1 MSVFCFLAGTDILF
15 CPIRATKIAIALRI
29 IKNQRTMSKI
39 TLNYIEARR
48 DGIKWLNSQKRD
60 YSAGVNILTRSG
72 YKGFVAARLARQGE
86 KPHTRE
92 KLEYEIR
99 QMIKVWY
106 HPDDPR
112 FEDVDLADDAV
123 PGSDGR
129 SETVSEETAVAIVA
143 IAEKELAREA
153 DEQPTYPPVM
163 AKIIYDFRECYNE
176 RSRRHRML
184 AELGETNTQA
194 VCVQRKDIV
203 TRIAFLSNRMTLLAA
218 IKRQFEQNKE
228 LPSEEQLDELYNK
241 KNEDRQTE
249 KEDEQTDI
257 SSLSVEELKKAKS
270 NAKSKITKARN
281 MLLYSSESKPKDGK
295 ENPLPD
301 CPKRVRYEKKVA
313 DQEMLVEKIDYRLAE
328 LQ

>member
-1 MSVFCFLAGTDILF
+1 MF
-15 CPIRATKIAIALRI
+15 CPIPAIKIAIVLRI
-29 IKNQRTMSKI
+29 TKNQRIMSKI
-39 TLNYIEARR
+39 TQSYIEARR
-48 DGIKWLNSQKRD
+48 DGIKWLNSNKRD
-60 YSAGVNILTRSG
+60 YSTGVNILTRSG

-123 PGSDGR
+123 PGNDGR
-129 SETVSEETAVAIVA
+129 SETVPEETAAVIVS
-143 IAEKELAREA
+143 IAEKELARET
-153 DEQPTYPPVM
+153 DEQPAYPPVI
-163 AKIIYDFRECYNE
+163 AKIIYDFRDCYNE
-176 RSRRHRML
+176 RSRLHRLL
-184 AELGETNTQA
+184 AEQGESNIVA
-194 VCVQRKDIV
+194 VCAQRKDIV
-203 TRIAFLSNRMTLLAA
+203 TRIVSLSNRMTLLAA
-218 IKRQFEQNKE
+218 IKQQYEQKKE
-228 LPSEEQLDELYNK
+228 LPTDEQLDELYK
-241 KNEDRQTE
+241 KVDAAEEKSE

-270 NAKSKITKARN
+270 NAKSKITKAKN

-301 CPKRVRYEKKVA
+301 CPKRVKYEKKVA
-313 DQEMLVEKIDYRLAE
+313 EQEVLVEKIDYRLAE

>member
-1 MSVFCFLAGTDILF
+1 MSVSRFQAEADILF
-15 CPIRATKIAIALRI
+15 CPIPATEIAIALRI

-39 TLNYIEARR
+39 AQNYIEARR

-60 YSAGVNILTRSG
+60 YNTGVNILTRSG

-112 FEDVDLADDAV
+112 FENVDLADDAV
-123 PGSDGR
+123 PGRDGR
-129 SETVSEETAVAIVA
+129 SETVPEETAVAIVA
-143 IAEKELAREA
+143 VAERELAREA
-153 DEQPTYPPVM
+153 DEQPAYPPVI

-176 RSRRHRML
+176 RSRQHRML

-194 VCVQRKDIV
+194 VCAQRKDIAA
-203 TRIAFLSNRMTLLAA
+203 RIAFLSNRMTLLAA

-228 LPSEEQLDELYNK
+228 LPSEEQLDELYK
-241 KNEDRQTE
+241 KEDEDRLPE
-249 KEDEQTDI
+249 KEDGETDI

-313 DQEMLVEKIDYRLAE
+313 DQEALVEKIDYRLAE

>member
-1 MSVFCFLAGTDILF
+1 MC
-15 CPIRATKIAIALRI
+15 CPIPATKIAIALRI
-29 IKNQRTMSKI
+29 IKKQRTMSKI
-39 TLNYIEARR
+39 TQNYIEARR

-60 YSAGVNILTRSG
+60 YSTGVNILTRSG

-112 FEDVDLADDAV
+112 FEDVDLSDDAV
-123 PGSDGR
+123 PGNDGR
-129 SETVSEETAVAIVA
+129 SETVPEETAAAIVA
-143 IAEKELAREA
+143 VAEKELAREA
-153 DEQPTYPPVM
+153 DEQPAYPPVI

-176 RSRRHRML
+176 RSRQHRL
-184 AELGETNTQA
+184 LSELGETNTVM
-194 VCVQRKDIV
+194 VCAQRKDV
-203 TRIAFLSNRMTLLAA
+203 VARIDALSKRMTLLAA
-218 IKRQFEQNKE
+218 IKRQYESDKAM
-228 LPSEEQLDELYNK
+228 PTDEQLDELYK
-241 KNEDRQTE
+241 KPDTSEEKVDAEEED
-249 KEDEQTDI
+249 TDI
-257 SSLSVEELKKAKS
+257 SALSVEELKKAKS

-301 CPKRVRYEKKVA
+301 CPKRVKYEKKVA
-313 DQEMLVEKIDYRLAE
+313 AQEALVEKIEYRLAE

>member
-1 MSVFCFLAGTDILF
+1 MAE
-15 CPIRATKIAIALRI
+15 
-29 IKNQRTMSKI
+29 I
-39 TLNYIEARR
+39 TNAYIVARR
-48 DGIKWLNSQKRD
+48 EGIAWLNSAKRE
-60 YSAGVNILTRSG
+60 YNTGVAILAKSG
-72 YKGFVAARLARQGE
+72 YKTIVSSKLAKLGE

-123 PGSDGR
+123 PGNDGR
-129 SETVSEETAVAIVA
+129 SGTVPEATAAAIVT
-143 IAEKELAREA
+143 IAEKELARET
-153 DEQPTYPPVM
+153 DEQPAYPPVI
-163 AKIIYDFRECYNE
+163 AKIIYDFRDCYNE
-176 RSRRHRML
+176 RSRLHRLL
-184 AELGETNTQA
+184 AEQGESNTAA
-194 VCVQRKDIV
+194 VCSQRKDIV
-203 TRIAFLSNRMTLLAA
+203 TRIASLSNRMTLLAA
-218 IKRQFEQNKE
+218 IKQQYEQNKE
-228 LPSEEQLDELYNK
+228 LPTDEQLDELYK
-241 KNEDRQTE
+241 KVDAAEEKPE

-270 NAKSKITKARN
+270 NAKSKITKAKN

-313 DQEMLVEKIDYRLAE
+313 DQEALVEKIEYRLAE

>member
-1 MSVFCFLAGTDILF
+1 MAE
-15 CPIRATKIAIALRI
+15 
-29 IKNQRTMSKI
+29 I
-39 TLNYIEARR
+39 TNAYIEARR
-48 DGIKWLNSQKRD
+48 EGIAWLNSAKRE
-60 YSAGVNILTRSG
+60 YNTGVAILAKSG
-72 YKGFVAARLARQGE
+72 YKTIVSSKLAKLGE

-123 PGSDGR
+123 EGNDGR
-129 SETVSEETAVAIVA
+129 SETVPEETAAAIVA
-143 IAEKELAREA
+143 IAENELAREA
-153 DEQPTYPPVM
+153 DEQPAYPPVIV
-163 AKIIYDFRECYNE
+163 KIIYDFRECYNE
-176 RSRRHRML
+176 RSRQHRLL

-194 VCVQRKDIV
+194 VCAERKDIV
-203 TRIAFLSNRMTLLAA
+203 ARIGFLSKRMTLLAA

-228 LPSEEQLDELYNK
+228 LPTEEQLDELYK
-241 KNEDRQTE
+241 KVNAAEE
-249 KEDEQTDI
+249 KPEKADEQTDI
-257 SSLSVEELKKAKS
+257 SSLSVEELKKTKS

-295 ENPLPD
+295 ENLLPD
-301 CPKRVRYEKKVA
+301 CPKRVKYEKKVA
-313 DQEMLVEKIDYRLAE
+313 EQEALVEKIEYRLAE

>member
-1 MSVFCFLAGTDILF
+1 MAE
-15 CPIRATKIAIALRI
+15 
-29 IKNQRTMSKI
+29 I
-39 TLNYIEARR
+39 TNAYIEARR
-48 DGIKWLNSQKRD
+48 EGIAWLNSAKRE
-60 YSAGVNILTRSG
+60 YNTGVAILAKSG
-72 YKGFVAARLARQGE
+72 YKTIVSSKLAKLGE

-123 PGSDGR
+123 EGNDGR
-129 SETVSEETAVAIVA
+129 SETVPEETAAAIVA
-143 IAEKELAREA
+143 IAENELAREA
-153 DEQPTYPPVM
+153 DEQPAYPPVIV
-163 AKIIYDFRECYNE
+163 KIIYDFRECYNE
-176 RSRRHRML
+176 RSRQHRLL

-194 VCVQRKDIV
+194 VCAERKDIV
-203 TRIAFLSNRMTLLAA
+203 ARIGFLSKRMTLLAA

-228 LPSEEQLDELYNK
+228 LPTEEQLDELYKIVNAA
-241 KNEDRQTE
+241 EE
-249 KEDEQTDI
+249 KPEKADEQTDI

-295 ENPLPD
+295 ENLLPD
-301 CPKRVRYEKKVA
+301 CPKRVKYEKKVA
-313 DQEMLVEKIDYRLAE
+313 EQEALVEKIEYRLAE

>member
-1 MSVFCFLAGTDILF
+1 
-15 CPIRATKIAIALRI
+15 
-29 IKNQRTMSKI
+29 MSKI
-39 TLNYIEARR
+39 TQNYIEARR

-60 YSAGVNILTRSG
+60 YSTGVNILTRSG

-112 FEDVDLADDAV
+112 FEDVDLADDAM
-123 PGSDGR
+123 PGNDGR
-129 SETVSEETAVAIVA
+129 SEETAAAIVA
-143 IAEKELAREA
+143 VAERELAREA
-153 DEQPTYPPVM
+153 DEQPAYPPVM

-176 RSRRHRML
+176 RSLQHRML
-184 AELGETNTQA
+184 AGLGETNTQA
-194 VCVQRKDIV
+194 VCTQRKDIV
-203 TRIAFLSNRMTLLAA
+203 ARIAFLSNRMTLLAA
-218 IKRQFEQNKE
+218 IKRQFEQDRE
-228 LPSEEQLDELYNK
+228 LPTEEQLDELYK
-241 KNEDRQTE
+241 KTDTPEENPE
-249 KEDEQTDI
+249 KEEDETDI

-301 CPKRVRYEKKVA
+301 CPKRVKYEKKVA
-313 DQEMLVEKIDYRLAE
+313 VQEALVERIEYRLAE

>member
-1 MSVFCFLAGTDILF
+1 MAE
-15 CPIRATKIAIALRI
+15 
-29 IKNQRTMSKI
+29 I
-39 TLNYIEARR
+39 TNAYIEARR
-48 DGIKWLNSQKRD
+48 EGIAWLNSAKRE
-60 YSAGVNILTRSG
+60 YNTGVAILAKSG
-72 YKGFVAARLARQGE
+72 YKTIVSSKLAKLGE

-123 PGSDGR
+123 EGNDGR
-129 SETVSEETAVAIVA
+129 SETVPEETAAAIVA
-143 IAEKELAREA
+143 IAENELAREA
-153 DEQPTYPPVM
+153 DEQPAYPPVIV
-163 AKIIYDFRECYNE
+163 KIIYDFRECYNE
-176 RSRRHRML
+176 RSRQHRLL

-194 VCVQRKDIV
+194 VCAERKDIV
-203 TRIAFLSNRMTLLAA
+203 ARIGFLSKRMTLLAA

-228 LPSEEQLDELYNK
+228 LPTEEQLDELYK
-241 KNEDRQTE
+241 KVNAAEE
-249 KEDEQTDI
+249 KPEKADEQTDI

-295 ENPLPD
+295 ENLLPD
-301 CPKRVRYEKKVA
+301 CPKRVKYEKKVA
-313 DQEMLVEKIDYRLAE
+313 EQEALVEKIEYRLAE

>member
-1 MSVFCFLAGTDILF
+1 
-15 CPIRATKIAIALRI
+15 
-29 IKNQRTMSKI
+29 MSKI
-39 TLNYIEARR
+39 TESYIEARR
-48 DGIKWLNSQKRD
+48 EGIKWLNSQKRD
-60 YSAGVNILTRSG
+60 YVTGVNILSRSG

-112 FEDVDLADDAV
+112 FQDVDLSDDAT
-123 PGSDGR
+123 PGNDGR
-129 SETVSEETAVAIVA
+129 AETVSEETAAAIVT

-153 DEQPTYPPVM
+153 DEQPAYPPVI

-176 RSRRHRML
+176 RSRQHRL
-184 AELGETNTQA
+184 LSELGETNTAA
-194 VCVQRKDIV
+194 VCAQRKDISA
-203 TRIAFLSNRMTLLAA
+203 RIGYLSERMTLLAA
-218 IKRQFEQNKE
+218 IKRQYEEKNV
-228 LPSEEQLDELYNK
+228 LPSDQELDELYK
-241 KNEDRQTE
+241 KTGPTE
-249 KEDEQTDI
+249 NPEPEEDETDI
-257 SSLSVEELKKAKS
+257 STLGIEELKKAKS
-270 NAKSKITKARN
+270 NAKSKITKAKN

-301 CPKRVRYEKKVA
+301 CPKRVKYEKKVA
-313 DQEMLVEKIDYRLAE
+313 DQEALVEKIDYRLAE